1 MCSGRGIGRC
11 EFFFFFLFFLF
22 FVFVG
27 EGANW
32 VVTGISLHDAIG
44 WRSCPPLLTCLGPA
58 ALRLRM
64 TSSCCRL
71 SLLWVASLGV

>member
-32 VVTGISLHDAIG
+32 VVTGISLHVAIG
-44 WRSCPPLLTCLGPA
+44 FHC
-58 ALRLRM
+58 
-64 TSSCCRL
+64 
-71 SLLWVASLGV
+71 